1 MTPCKPHDTEY
12 LKKFTPV
19 SRWVDPLSSKLA
31 EQEINRIGLR
41 SRQQEVVFQAVR
53 KYPNHTSKELCAIT
67 GIDRYT
73 LGRRLSEISVPVDV
87 VVDPFFEEL
96 WDVKRG
102 PMRKCNIGNRLALT
116 WELV

>member
-1 MTPCKPHDTEY
+1 MTPCKPHDTGY

-19 SRWVDPLSSKLA
+19 SRRTDPLSSKQA
-31 EQEINRIGLR
+31 EKEINGNGLR
-41 SRQQEVVFQAVR
+41 SRQQEIVFQAVR
-53 KYPNHTSKELCAIT
+53 KYPKHTSKELCAIT

-73 LGRRLSEISVPVDV
+73 LGRRLPEISVPVDV
-87 VVDPFFEEL
+87 NVDPFYAEL

>member
-1 MTPCKPHDTEY
+1 MQ
-12 LKKFTPV
+12 V
-19 SRWVDPLSSKLA
+19 SRNTNPLSSKLA
-31 EQEINRIGLR
+31 EQEINRTGLR
-41 SRQQEVVFQAVR
+41 NRQQEVVFQAVR
-53 KYPNHTSKELCAIT
+53 KFPKHTSKELCAIT

-73 LGRRLSEISVPVDV
+73 LGRRLPEISMPVDSIY
-87 VVDPFFEEL
+87 EEP

>member
-1 MTPCKPHDTEY
+1 MQ
-12 LKKFTPV
+12 V
-19 SRWVDPLSSKLA
+19 SRRTDPLSSKQA
-31 EQEINRIGLR
+31 EKEINGNGLR
-41 SRQQEVVFQAVR
+41 NRQQEVVFQAVR

-67 GIDRYT
+67 GINRYV
-73 LGRRLSEISVPVDV
+73 LGRRLPEI
-87 VVDPFFEEL
+87 EEL